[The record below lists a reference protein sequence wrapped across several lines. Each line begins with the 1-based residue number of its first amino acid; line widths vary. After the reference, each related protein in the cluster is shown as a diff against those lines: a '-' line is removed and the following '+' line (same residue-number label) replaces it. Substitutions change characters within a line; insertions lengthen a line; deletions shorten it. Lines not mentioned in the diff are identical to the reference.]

1 MGYYLINGKRYYKD
15 DRTGRV
21 TVDNV
26 SQEEAE
32 RRERPNWTAA
42 ESSPFSQKNH
52 NVWWWVLGAVVI
64 VSVLAASS
72 YNSSHISDEERQ
84 IIGYMAE
91 TTDVNGIPESETYT
105 MDDGDENETYEG
117 EYEEYGA
124 AEPSP
129 AGYQYLLPDSD
140 SRYLDASEAE
150 GHSGEEIQRM
160 INEIYARHG
169 RVFERQDNID
179 YFMSQEWYEPIEGKS
194 DDEIVS
200 EFNEF
205 EKANVDMLS
214 QYL

>member
-1 MGYYLINGKRYYKD
+1 M
-15 DRTGRV
+15 
-21 TVDNV
+21 
-26 SQEEAE
+26 
-32 RRERPNWTAA
+32 
-42 ESSPFSQKNH
+42 
-52 NVWWWVLGAVVI
+52 
-64 VSVLAASS
+64 
-72 YNSSHISDEERQ
+72 
-84 IIGYMAE
+84 
-91 TTDVNGIPESETYT
+91 
-105 MDDGDENETYEG
+105 
-117 EYEEYGA
+117 
-124 AEPSP
+124 
-129 AGYQYLLPDSD
+129 LPDCD
-140 SRYLDASEAE
+140 SLYLDASEAE